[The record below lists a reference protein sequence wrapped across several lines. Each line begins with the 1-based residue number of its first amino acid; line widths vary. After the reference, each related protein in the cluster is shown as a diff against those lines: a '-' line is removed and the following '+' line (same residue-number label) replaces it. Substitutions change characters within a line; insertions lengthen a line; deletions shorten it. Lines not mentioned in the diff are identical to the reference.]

1 MICLICRN
9 AELIKGFAS
18 VELERDEIKL
28 KIERV
33 PALVC
38 SACGEAYL
46 EEDVTLR
53 LLAEAE
59 DMSDMGMIEGIRDFS

>member
-9 AELIKGFAS
+9 AELGKGFTS

-28 KIERV
+28 KIEHV

-38 SACGEAYL
+38 PACGEAYL
-46 EEDVTLR
+46 EEDVTVR

-59 DMSDMGMIEGIRDFS
+59 EMSDMGMIEGIRDFS